1 MKQVFLISCVKSKQA
16 ALPSCPAEEMY
27 TSPLYRAS
35 LSHALSWVEIK
46 TEQVFILSALYG
58 LLSLDESI
66 SYYEKTLGNISATER
81 AEWGRKVS
89 VQLAE
94 RFDVDNTCFVFL
106 AGEKYVAPLRKY
118 LGHYSEP
125 LKGISGIGP
134 RIRWLNENAR
144 NSYNTTAATAVARP
158 KATASSCTAAA
169 KNPFAAALEQQMEK
183 ARNNG
188 ASSLT
193 ITSKELHQLVGG
205 YPGPNHKM
213 PTCCTAMYNA
223 MGEGDV
229 IVAKPP
235 SGKGASLKI
244 TYNLSNEATTT
255 TTTASLCESTAAAF
269 VPACNLRLREALRQV
284 PDKPGWYR
292 WWAPE
297 SVAAQL
303 LNSPYISAS
312 YTESLSPHLWRRKR
326 RTAEDYYICLYVGV
340 AIKESVRDRLNW
352 HINQRHTENAI
363 KSGMLSTLRRTL
375 SSLVAGDQYDEAA
388 TNAMI
393 DQMVVE
399 YYAMD
404 YPIKSELAKSEI
416 LKIEDGEMEQHVLP
430 LNIMGNR
437 HAILESFL
445 ADLKKAR
452 KASNPHK

>member
-1 MKQVFLISCVKSKQA
+1 MKQVFLISCVKSKQTDFT
-16 ALPSCPAEEMY
+16 SCPAEKMY
-27 TSPLYRAS
+27 TSPLYCAS
-35 LSHALSWVEIK
+35 LSYALSWIEIK
-46 TEQVFILSALYG
+46 TEQIFILSALYG

-66 SYYEKTLGNISATER
+66 SYYEKTLGTMSATEQ

-89 VQLAE
+89 DQLAE
-94 RFDVDNTCFVFL
+94 RFDIDNTCFVFL

-125 LKGISGIGP
+125 LKGITGIGT
-134 RIRWLNENAR
+134 RIRWLNENSR
-144 NSYNTTAATAVARP
+144 NRDNKTAVNAAVRS
-158 KATASSCTAAA
+158 KAISSSHTIAT
-169 KNPFAAALEQQMEK
+169 KKLFIAALEQQMKK

-213 PTCCTAMYNA
+213 PTCCTVMYDA
-223 MGEGDV
+223 MGESDV

-244 TYNLSNEATTT
+244 TYNLSNESTA
-255 TTTASLCESTAAAF
+255 TASLSESPSVVFLSASK
-269 VPACNLRLREALRQV
+269 LRLRETLRQV

-297 SVAAQL
+297 SVSSKL
-303 LNSPYISAS
+303 LNSPYISEN

-326 RTAEDYYICLYVGV
+326 RTSEDYYVCLYVGV

-363 KSGMLSTLRRTL
+363 KSGTLSTLRRTL

-388 TNAMI
+388 TNTVI

-404 YPIKSELAKSEI
+404 YPIRSELAKTELI
-416 LKIEDGEMEQHVLP
+416 KIENSEMEQHILP

-437 HAILESFL
+437 HAILQSFL

-452 KASNPHK
+452 KASNPHKL